1 MIECVTDIGD
11 CYYMPAFQ
19 LGIDMLNRIRL
30 TPVGQNQQPLPPTD
44 DARLQIENLIFTY
57 HVRNFK
63 ILECLEILE
72 TKHIKL
78 SMANLESLLIS
89 SNEPR
94 SNYSFKK
101 LIVYFS
107 MKQTRER
114 ILGSNDKFDE
124 IVNRIVKQTEFMKAL
139 VAE

>member
-1 MIECVTDIGD
+1 MGD

-19 LGIDMLNRIRL
+19 LGIDMLNRVRL
-30 TPVGQNQQPLPPTD
+30 TPVGQTQQPLPPTD
-44 DARLQIENLIFTY
+44 ESRLQIENLIFTY
-57 HVRNFK
+57 HVRNYK
-63 ILECLEILE
+63 ILECLELLE
-72 TKHIKL
+72 SRQFKL
-78 SMANLESLLIS
+78 SMGNLENLLIA
-89 SNEPR
+89 SNDSR

-101 LIVYFS
+101 VIIYFS

-139 VAE
+139 TAE

>member
-1 MIECVTDIGD
+1 MGD

-19 LGIDMLNRIRL
+19 LGIDMLNRVRL
-30 TPVGQNQQPLPPTD
+30 TPVGQTQQPLPPTD
-44 DARLQIENLIFTY
+44 ESRLQIENLIFTY

-63 ILECLEILE
+63 ILECLELLE

-78 SMANLESLLIS
+78 SMGNLECLLIA
-89 SNEPR
+89 SNDPR

-101 LIVYFS
+101 LIIYFS
-107 MKQTRER
+107 MKQTRDR

-139 VAE
+139 TAE